1 MAPPPEK
8 QTKGVSAAITDA
20 VTQVNVK
27 VLAESP
33 AMSLSNLY
41 QTISQSL
48 SLSAQNAVTSQQQT
62 NIVHQATTT
71 QGVSLLYSI
80 DTAALG
86 EATGEIFRSTS
97 QNMATNAVG
106 ISEILQA
113 AKA

>member
-1 MAPPPEK
+1 MAGEPTPVNS
-8 QTKGVSAAITDA
+8 QITDA

-62 NIVHQATTT
+62 NIVHQAATT
-71 QGVSLLYSI
+71 QGVSLLYSV
-80 DTAALG
+80 DTASVG

-97 QNMATNAVG
+97 QNMATNAAG
-106 ISEILQA
+106 IAEILAA
-113 AKA
+113 AKS

>member
-1 MAPPPEK
+1 MAGEPTPVNS
-8 QTKGVSAAITDA
+8 QITDA

-48 SLSAQNAVTSQQQT
+48 SLSAQNTVTSQQQT
-62 NIVHQATTT
+62 NIVHQAATT

-80 DTAALG
+80 DTASVG

-97 QNMATNAVG
+97 QNMATNAAG
-106 ISEILQA
+106 IAEIL
-113 AKA
+113 KATQ